1 VNGQWLNRVGD
12 YLYLNEREIAYCPQV
27 LSGVVSYQ
35 QMLVAACGDGLLL
48 LTAEGDVVERIGQTF
63 GLSLPVLAMAVHSRS
78 LLLQSPDEVFVA
90 NLDSLEWKAID
101 VPAGVEWV
109 ASEDAPLAMVKRLKR
124 QFVGTELRWERVIL
138 DIHSGRI
145 ATRLGVWVMDLA
157 AVLMSFLALSGLWVW
172 FSKKRH

>member
-1 VNGQWLNRVGD
+1 
-12 YLYLNEREIAYCPQV
+12 
-27 LSGVVSYQ
+27 
-35 QMLVAACGDGLLL
+35 
-48 LTAEGDVVERIGQTF
+48 
-63 GLSLPVLAMAVHSRS
+63 

-90 NLDSLEWKAID
+90 NLDSLEWKPID
-101 VPAGVEWV
+101 VPTGVEWV